1 MRSLPPLAFLAL
13 VAPVFFLPLACE
25 DSSGSSSGG
34 AFNPEAGPG
43 FEAGTTEAGPLPE
56 AGVDASPPAPLG
68 VTVTVTEGGL
78 PSSSVRVILQ
88 DAAGLV
94 IGDKATDATGK
105 VTVATAPSMVTVLIA
120 HGTGAGSS
128 VAPVTFVGVADGDK
142 LFVRS
147 VADVLVETAPVGQY
161 SVSFTSSAANANANV
176 FDVFA
181 GAGCFNSGNSVGAS
195 VVVALYP
202 GCLGPKNA
210 VLTEASLTG
219 SILGFGFAKDLAK
232 PVASGTLDVGPLTF
246 AAPGTTTLNATNVPA
261 TPFGSTVEL
270 SAVANDVLFRMR
282 EATGTVDSGGRSWKT
297 PTGFAEAYQT
307 EVSFG
312 EVNASSVST
321 RLFLRREAVPASNIL
336 TGVDYASGLAKIT
349 DAALTKPTPARPE
362 VALTST
368 SALTS
373 ADGGIATFHWS
384 SPIAQSSGSWTVVF
398 PPSTTTLKLPA
409 LPADATAF
417 VPTDNVSIDEVI
429 FLEATQ
435 LPGYKELKLLPI
447 QPNFGV
453 EIVDTQKP
461 LPLPGTVRVTR
472 WTPGVP
478 G

>member
-1 MRSLPPLAFLAL
+1 MRNLRFLAL
-13 VAPVFFLPLACE
+13 VTPVFLLPLACE

-43 FEAGTTEAGPLPE
+43 FEAGTTPEAGPLPE
-56 AGVDASPPAPLG
+56 AGVDSSPPAPSG
-68 VTVTVTEGGL
+68 VTVTVTEGAL
-78 PSSSVRVILQ
+78 PSNNVRVILQ

-94 IGDKATDATGK
+94 IGEKSTDATGK

-120 HGTGAGSS
+120 QGTGAGSS

-147 VADVLVETAPVGQY
+147 VADVVVEPALFGQY
-161 SVSFTSSAANANANV
+161 SVSFTSGAANATANL

-181 GAGCFNSGNSVGAS
+181 GAGCFNSGGSIAAS
-195 VVVALYP
+195 VVVSLYP
-202 GCLGPKNA
+202 GCLGAKNA
-210 VLTEASLTG
+210 VLTEASLAG
-219 SILGFGFAKDLAK
+219 AILGFGYAKDLAK
-232 PVASGTLDVGPLTF
+232 PAPSGVLNVGPLTF

-261 TPFGSTVEL
+261 TLFSSTAEL

-282 EATGTVDSGGRSWKT
+282 EATGTIDNGGRNWKT

-307 EVSFG
+307 EVSFD
-312 EVNASSVST
+312 EANASSLST

-368 SALTS
+368 AALTS
-373 ADGGIATFHWS
+373 ADGGIATFHWN
-384 SPIAQSSGSWTVVF
+384 SPIAQTSGSWTVVF
-398 PPSTTTLKLPA
+398 PPSTTTIKLPA
-409 LPADATAF
+409 LPADATPF
-417 VPTDNVSIDEVI
+417 VPADNVSIDEVLFI
-429 FLEATQ
+429 EATQ

-447 QPNFGV
+447 QPNFGLDL
-453 EIVDTQKP
+453 VDTQKP